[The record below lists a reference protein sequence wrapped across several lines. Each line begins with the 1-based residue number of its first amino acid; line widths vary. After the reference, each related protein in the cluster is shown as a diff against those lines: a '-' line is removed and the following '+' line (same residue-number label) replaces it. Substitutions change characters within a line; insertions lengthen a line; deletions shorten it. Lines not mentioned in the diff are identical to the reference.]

1 VTSFKYLN
9 ILRKKLMDKIALEEI
24 EEEKK
29 KERKDK

>member
-9 ILRKKLMDKIALEEI
+9 TLRKKLMDKIALEEI

-29 KERKDK
+29 KGKKG